1 MLVKRIG
8 FHAASLVTYGSFG
21 IYDNDSRVALAPAAV
36 YTFSLQS
43 FYLIWPKQLEPI
55 RSAFCILV
63 LLVLLEDNTLFC
75 EPSQAF
81 NFFSSRLFGSPL
93 PFINSDTLKGMRS
106 LNACI
111 GANFVGGENLYE
123 EREKPEIGCISDQR
137 GSASSDASFRFCV
150 HFVKLDS
157 PETSRLSEIRQPQEQ
172 PRNSEYTTTT
182 VEAARSCERFG
193 RSAKTR
199 GRVRAVASLT
209 RLVHRGSKQ
218 RVWKRVRVDRRCL

>member
-8 FHAASLVTYGSFG
+8 FHAASLDTYGSFG

-81 NFFSSRLFGSPL
+81 NFFSSRLFGSP
-93 PFINSDTLKGMRS
+93 
-106 LNACI
+106 
-111 GANFVGGENLYE
+111 
-123 EREKPEIGCISDQR
+123 
-137 GSASSDASFRFCV
+137 
-150 HFVKLDS
+150 
-157 PETSRLSEIRQPQEQ
+157 
-172 PRNSEYTTTT
+172 
-182 VEAARSCERFG
+182 
-193 RSAKTR
+193 
-199 GRVRAVASLT
+199 
-209 RLVHRGSKQ
+209 
-218 RVWKRVRVDRRCL
+218 